1 MPHLVHSMWKERWL
15 YGESIA
21 EARVVRGE
29 KTAFQ
34 SCIRIDDAVFFMD
47 GDNR

>member
-1 MPHLVHSMWKERWL
+1 MFLVHSMDRGRWL
-15 YGESIA
+15 LERPTT

-29 KTAFQ
+29 KTASQFLRG
-34 SCIRIDDAVFFMD
+34 IEDAVFFMD